1 MGQEIGKYRS
11 VLGTIHRGGKKAA
24 EDDGEGIQTLDI
36 SKLKF
41 VVKAEWAIE
50 CAFLDLLGQ
59 YLGLPVCEL
68 LAEGKQ
74 RDKVETLGY
83 LFYVSDRHKTDL
95 PYLDENNSSDPW
107 FRMRR
112 NEMVS
117 HEQIVEQ
124 ACCLQEKYGFRN
136 FKLKGGVFAG
146 AYEMDT
152 IRALKKQFPNG
163 RINIDPN
170 GAWSLAE
177 AIELCKD
184 MKNVLTY
191 VEDPCG
197 PEAGFSSREIM
208 SEFKT
213 ATGLPVATNMIATN
227 WRQFYHAASLKAVDI
242 VLADPH
248 FWGLEGSLRMAQIL
262 NDWGLTWGSHSN
274 NHFDITLTTFAH
286 VAAAA
291 PGKPTA
297 LDTHWIWQDGQ
308 GLLED
313 APKIKDGYLEVPDRP
328 GLGVTLNMDR
338 VMEANKLYNQM
349 PSHDRDDA
357 MAMQYLIPNWKYDS
371 KKPCLVR

>member
-1 MGQEIGKYRS
+1 
-11 VLGTIHRGGKKAA
+11 
-24 EDDGEGIQTLDI
+24 
-36 SKLKF
+36 
-41 VVKAEWAIE
+41 
-50 CAFLDLLGQ
+50 
-59 YLGLPVCEL
+59 
-68 LAEGKQ
+68 
-74 RDKVETLGY
+74 
-83 LFYVSDRHKTDL
+83 
-95 PYLDENNSSDPW
+95 
-107 FRMRR
+107 MRR

-136 FKLKGGVFAG
+136 FKLKGGVFEG

-177 AIELCKD
+177 AIDLCKD